1 MQLATQL
8 AQVTDANWRTCG
20 AMAIRLVLDREGPV
34 VVEHN
39 DCVYTYKG
47 KSGAN
52 LSTGKAVRELVTA
65 MDARLWITLDG
76 TLIWED

>member
-1 MQLATQL
+1 MQLEAKL
-8 AQVTDANWRTCG
+8 AQVTDANERSRG
-20 AMAIRLVLDREGPV
+20 AKTIRLAFDAIGPV
-34 VVEHN
+34 LVEHN

-47 KSGAN
+47 KSGTN

-65 MDARLWITLDG
+65 MDARLWIALDG

>member
-1 MQLATQL
+1 MQLTSQL
-8 AQVTDANWRTCG
+8 AQVTDANERFRG
-20 AMAIRLVLDREGPV
+20 AKAIRLSFDAIGPV
-34 VVEHN
+34 LAEHN

-47 KSGAN
+47 KSGTN

-65 MDARLWITLDG
+65 MDARLWISLDG